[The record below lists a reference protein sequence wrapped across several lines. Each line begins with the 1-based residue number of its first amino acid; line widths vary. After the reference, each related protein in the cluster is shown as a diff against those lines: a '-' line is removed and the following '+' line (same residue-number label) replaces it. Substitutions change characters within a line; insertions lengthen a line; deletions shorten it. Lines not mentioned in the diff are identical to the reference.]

1 MADYCSCGAKLPD
14 DALFCHKCGKPQRE
28 VVAPEPQVEVR
39 PEIVPP
45 TAPLPPLAINFH
57 NPIVVRIAL
66 LVAISTTVLSLFLPF
81 VNWLAGGFFAVFL
94 YRRKTGKSL
103 NVSAGVRIGWLTGIV
118 AFGLA
123 AIVFTA
129 QQLQAALSGKLGS
142 TILAQMKNMP
152 SQDPAMVE
160 QIRKFIE
167 TGPGIAM
174 FLFFSLAALFIFV
187 TCLSMAGGAIGAK
200 LVGSSD

>member
-1 MADYCSCGAKLPD
+1 MKKTS
-14 DALFCHKCGKPQRE
+14 
-28 VVAPEPQVEVR
+28 
-39 PEIVPP
+39 
-45 TAPLPPLAINFH
+45 
-57 NPIVVRIAL
+57 
-66 LVAISTTVLSLFLPF
+66 
-81 VNWLAGGFFAVFL
+81 VFL
-94 YRRKTGKSL
+94 
-103 NVSAGVRIGWLTGIV
+103 
-118 AFGLA
+118 FGLA

-174 FLFFSLAALFIFV
+174 VLFFSLAALFIFV

-200 LVGSSD
+200 LVSSSD